1 MESCTCGS
9 PSVLLRCL
17 HSDPVCPPLR
27 TPQRPHV
34 IHLRRRHPCDLPGAA
49 PSGPLLPCA
58 CCLLFSRCP
67 AHSAILASRPCTGP
81 SCRLQCS
88 HGSCLTSFK
97 ALLTCPLLER
107 CTPTTGV
114 FCGGRSAPSLPALPC
129 SPRHSRSSAHS
140 VRSFSSR
147 TGAP

>member
-1 MESCTCGS
+1 MEPCTCGS

-17 HSDPVCPPLR
+17 HSDPVCPLLR

-49 PSGPLLPCA
+49 PSGPLPPCA

-88 HGSCLTSFK
+88 HGSCFTSFK
-97 ALLTCPLLER
+97 ALLTCPLLE
-107 CTPTTGV
+107 
-114 FCGGRSAPSLPALPC
+114 SLLWWPQRPQ
-129 SPRHSRSSAHS
+129 SPRSSFLLTTALTVVS
-140 VRSFSSR
+140 TLCTFLLQ
-147 TGAP
+147 